1 MLAHKVPLA
10 IRGASAPLRQ
20 LFFEQLLSRKSPVRG
35 GDPFPFDVTQL
46 RTSASAGR
54 PRARWGNHTMHTVAF
69 KPLERRKVPMNTPAK
84 ESQPK
89 NTRTTTNKETLVK
102 RRPGQGERSRTFS
115 PLEAKLTCMLSSR
128 HLSKAS
134 SSASAGQ
141 RGRGM
146 GMALPREPSQPAAA
160 QCTPRRRRVLEE
172 CYRVG

>member
-20 LFFEQLLSRKSPVRG
+20 LFFRNFYRG
-35 GDPFPFDVTQL
+35 SHRCAVVTFDVTRL